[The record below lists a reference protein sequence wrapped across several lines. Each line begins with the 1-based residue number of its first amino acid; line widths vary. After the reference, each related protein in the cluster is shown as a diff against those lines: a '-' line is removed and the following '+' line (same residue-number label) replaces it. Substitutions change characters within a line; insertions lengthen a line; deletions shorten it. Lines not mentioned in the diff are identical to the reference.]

1 MVVTMCGG
9 GSLSEEVPCKVCPGP
24 AGYTHI
30 LKTDCYVRLP
40 EILAA
45 LRSPSALAAAAA
57 VAGTPHASLAAAVQQ
72 QLWKWM
78 GDGIPLHSDGIQ
90 VFNTT
95 LAVEQAGSTAG
106 KLLDDEHLMND
117 CPEW

>member
-95 LAVEQAGSTAG
+95 LAVEQAGTTAG
-106 KLLDDEHLMND
+106 KLQVGGRAAE
-117 CPEW
+117 